1 MVKTIAILCVLGIC
15 CSIHAKGP
23 VTGDECWDALTA
35 TITGP
40 NYFDTSSATPSA
52 EADPDEN
59 MCTDTYLNWA
69 NSPDIW
75 FTFTPSANGTY
86 NFSTCNIDSYDTSMV
101 LYTGSCSGL
110 TQIACNGDSSTK
122 SNDCQSYYSEI
133 EISLFAGT
141 EYFIRIGGFGGMTGW
156 GELTVSAGSGG
167 GSGNIWYVDLDVPT
181 SGDGTSWSS
190 AFQEIQDAL
199 DIAVDTDQ
207 IWIAEGTY
215 TPTSEVTIGD
225 PRSVSF
231 FVREA
236 IGIYGGFDGTEVVL
250 EDRDLSSHHTILT
263 GDIDGDDVSG
273 ENTSENAYHVISSQ
287 NVTTGAITIDGFWIR
302 GGNADI
308 SSEELG
314 GGIFIDSS
322 TTAPINVNVCRIS
335 ENNAVNGGAI
345 AVNSTSSLTLLKV
358 KIKLNSASEAGGGLY
373 VAGDIVINSSL
384 ITGNTSVL
392 GFGGAIIT
400 GGDLSILNTTI
411 SQNSARLTGGIATFG
426 VTAEIH
432 NSILWGNTS
441 AYGSS
446 SQIGRNNTT
455 VTATYSCIEDLPD
468 DVTGNNNISRNPH
481 FANPLGD
488 DGEEGTGDE
497 KFQLFQG
504 SPCIDAG
511 DNALVTTVLDLNGIL
526 RFIDDPW
533 TTDTGNNPTGGP
545 IADMGP
551 FELRPATSQEDGVRI
566 WSGLN
571 SNLFHDIENWH
582 PNDIPSYFD
591 TALFNSYGST
601 HISTS
606 EKTVV
611 DSLVSSAGNVK
622 INLNGYVIRFESA
635 IDPVRIGRTNEV
647 ASLSFENGYIDMQGD
662 LRISGAGNEFGINN
676 DAFLNANNILIE
688 DSAILDFSG
697 EINANVINSGG
708 IIDLGSQLIANAI
721 LNGNFNEADPSR
733 DPVLP
738 NEIIFDV
745 QGSTQGVSYDHLE
758 IVYSADLTNV
768 TIQLRYD
775 WTPAVDQTFD
785 FISAGSGITGTP
797 SIMTYSGLP
806 SEYACE
812 WATDAG
818 LLGGGDATVVTTGP
832 ILFDG
837 GVTTVISTTPND
849 LIVADFD
856 GVNGPDIAMSMPAV
870 GASATVEILLNN
882 GMSGGVWQGFAAP
895 ISVSTGSSAED
906 LEIGDLDNDNSIDIV
921 VTNHD
926 DDTVTILLNDGSA
939 NFTTTT
945 LSTGAGTGPICLAI
959 ADLDRSDGLNQVDL
973 AIGCESS
980 TPVGVQIYTNSTTLA
995 SRGTVFNLT
1004 STWASPVPTSIDPT
1018 DVNDTKDLDLIILSN
1033 GGNSVTV
1040 KRGDGAGNTID
1051 FMAFPF
1057 GLPGGSSPVGA
1068 SIALLNEDINED
1080 YITVNNTGNSLSI
1093 LTGNGSNLTN
1103 PSPVSIGNEPLS
1115 IAATD
1120 FDNDGD
1126 DDLVVSELDSL
1137 GVRQLAIVRN
1147 DSSGSIVILGI
1158 GDPVGNGS
1166 DPVFATTG
1174 DFDEDG
1180 LTDILSVIDLAPTMS
1195 ANSPAISVYT
1205 NITAISCPSDVNGSG
1220 TVDVDDLLAL
1230 IAGWG
1235 GADPALDINGSGNVD
1250 VDDLL
1255 ILIGAWGPC

>member
-1 MVKTIAILCVLGIC
+1 MFKLISILCAFIVC
-15 CSIHAKGP
+15 SSIHAREP
-23 VTGDECWDALTA
+23 QATGDECWDAMTA
-35 TITGP
+35 TISGP
-40 NYFDTSSATPSA
+40 NYFDTSFATPSPDP
-52 EADPDEN
+52 DPDES
-59 MCTDTYLNWA
+59 MCSGTYLNW
-69 NSPDIW
+69 NGSRDIW

-86 NFSTCNIDSYDTSMV
+86 NFSTCNYDSYDTSMV
-101 LYTGSCSGL
+101 LYNGSCSSL
-110 TQIACNGDSSTK
+110 LQIACNGDSPTG

-141 EYFIRIGGFGGMTGW
+141 QYFIRIGGFDGASGW
-156 GELTVSAGSGG
+156 GELTVSTGSGG
-167 GSGNIWYVDLDVPT
+167 GSGNIWYVDLDVPK
-181 SGDGTSWSS
+181 SGGGTSWSS
-190 AFQEIQDAL
+190 AFRKIEDAL
-199 DIAVDTDQ
+199 DIAVNTDQ

-231 FVREA
+231 FVRQA

-263 GDIDGDDVSG
+263 GDLDGDDVPG
-273 ENTSENAYHVISSQ
+273 GNTSENAYHVISTK
-287 NVTTGAITIDGFWIR
+287 NVTAGEITIDGFWIH

-308 SSEELG
+308 PSEKFG
-314 GGIFIDSS
+314 GGIFIHSS
-322 TTAPINVNVCRIS
+322 TTVPINVNFCRIK

-345 AVNSTSSLTLLKV
+345 AVSSASNLTLLKV
-358 KIKLNSASEAGGGLY
+358 KIKLNNAGEAGGGLY
-373 VAGDIVINSSL
+373 LLGDTVINSSL

-392 GFGGAIIT
+392 GIGGAIAT
-400 GGDLSILNTTI
+400 GGELSILNTTI
-411 SQNSARLTGGIATFG
+411 SQNSARITGGIATLG
-426 VTAEIH
+426 VAVDIH

-446 SQIGRNNTT
+446 AQVGRNNTT

-468 DVTGNNNISRNPH
+468 DVAGNNNIAKNPH

-511 DNALVTTVLDLNGIL
+511 DNTLVTTTLDLDGIL

-533 TTDTGNNPTGGP
+533 TTDTGNNPTGGQ

-551 FELRPATSQEDGVRI
+551 FELRPATSQGDGVRI

-591 TALFNSYGST
+591 TALFNSYGNT
-601 HISTS
+601 YISTS
-606 EKTVV
+606 EKTVM
-611 DSLVSSAGNVK
+611 DSLVSSTGNVK

-635 IDPVRIGRTNEV
+635 IDPIRIGRTNEV
-647 ASLSFENGYIDMQGD
+647 ASLGFENGQITMQGD
-662 LRISGAGNEFGINN
+662 LRISGAGNEFGIDN

-688 DSAILDFSG
+688 ESAILNFSG

-708 IIDLGSQLIANAI
+708 IIDLGSQFIANAI
-721 LNGNFNEADPSR
+721 LNGNFNEVDPNH

-738 NEIIFDV
+738 SEIIFEV
-745 QGSTQGVSYDHLE
+745 EGYTHGVTYDHLE
-758 IVYSADLTNV
+758 ILDSADLTNV

-818 LLGGGDATVVTTGP
+818 LLGGGDATVVTSGP

-856 GVNGPDIAMSMPAV
+856 GVNGPDVAMSMPAV
-870 GASATVEILLNN
+870 GGPATVEILLNN
-882 GMSGGVWQGFAAP
+882 GMSGEVWQGFAAP

-906 LEIGDLDNDNSIDIV
+906 LEIGDLDDDNSIDIV
-921 VTNHD
+921 VTNYD
-926 DDTVTILLNDGSA
+926 DNTVTILLNDGTG
-939 NFTTTT
+939 NFTTST
-945 LSTGAGTGPICLAI
+945 LATGTGPLCLAI
-959 ADLDRSDGLNQVDL
+959 ADLDTSDGLNQVDL

-1004 STWASPVPTSIDPT
+1004 STWASPVPSSIDPT

-1033 GGNSVTV
+1033 DGNSVTV

-1068 SIALLNEDINED
+1068 SIGLLNEDINED
-1080 YITVNNTGNSLSI
+1080 YITVNNSGNSLSI

-1103 PSPVSIGNEPLS
+1103 PSPVSIGDEPLS
-1115 IAATD
+1115 IAVTD

-1126 DDLVVSELDSL
+1126 DDLVVSELDAV
-1137 GVRQLAIVRN
+1137 GVRQLTIVRN
-1147 DSSGSIVILGI
+1147 DSSGSVVILGI

-1205 NITAISCPSDVNGSG
+1205 NITAISCPPDVDGSG